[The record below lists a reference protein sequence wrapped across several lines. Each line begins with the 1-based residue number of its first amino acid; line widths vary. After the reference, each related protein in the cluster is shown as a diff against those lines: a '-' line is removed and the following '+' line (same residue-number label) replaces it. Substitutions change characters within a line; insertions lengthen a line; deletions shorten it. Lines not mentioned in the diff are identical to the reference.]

1 MSRSQATAPM
11 VLRVDVGRTC
21 HQPDDDQMRVRR
33 HPEARE
39 ATVNV
44 DIVKIVVSQELVT
57 VFKNNN
63 SEVVI
68 TSTASSTP
76 GSRLEP
82 YSALSRPD
90 LAQALQQQ
98 NRGGPPA
105 SLRSQHHF
113 HASIAFAKAFEDLFK
128 SFYELI
134 ASIFSTF
141 YHILQ
146 TFFQAIIGFFTGI
159 VNLTADVFSGV
170 IDVVGGVGRFVLG
183 NIVIIGIIAAAGY
196 AYVRYTAQGRQ
207 VAAGK
212 KTA

>member
-33 HPEARE
+33 HPEARQ
-39 ATVNV
+39 ATINV

-82 YSALSRPD
+82 HSALSRPN

-105 SLRSQHHF
+105 SCRSQHQLRQDRVHLWLQRQMETAPRF
-113 HASIAFAKAFEDLFK
+113 NTTLDGPLHAPDRPLVRSAEAPLPAYSTPHK
-128 SFYELI
+128 SSSGSLSTATAMAVQEWARDDDGGPHELE
-134 ASIFSTF
+134 A
-141 YHILQ
+141 
-146 TFFQAIIGFFTGI
+146 
-159 VNLTADVFSGV
+159 
-170 IDVVGGVGRFVLG
+170 
-183 NIVIIGIIAAAGY
+183 
-196 AYVRYTAQGRQ
+196 
-207 VAAGK
+207 
-212 KTA
+212 